1 MRCIMAKEQS
11 VAICYEFLIGG
22 AGMSKT
28 KTKSKTKS
36 PVRQHISL
44 FFKVTL
50 LLFLVLIL
58 LAMVFFYFRYGDT
71 LLKWQSDAKKLVKES
86 TVDTFRQG
94 ETSLVYDDKGKLLSK
109 LTGGKDSYYLSIN
122 DIPQSAIDCM
132 IATED
137 RDFYKHKGVD
147 IKATLSAA
155 YQLVKYKGDI
165 HRGGSTITQQLVKNV
180 FLTHKQSYERKTKE
194 IFIALEMEKK
204 YTKDQ
209 IMEFYLN
216 NIYFASGYYGIEAA
230 ARGYFNK
237 SAAELDLAQIA
248 FLCAIPNSPT
258 KYDPFENFDNTV
270 ERKNRILDQLL
281 SENKI
286 TDLEYSEAYYKD
298 IKLKPSAQL
307 KRQSSVET
315 YVYYCA
321 TRALMVKQGFTFRTK
336 FKSKKDRE
344 EYDEAYNDL
353 YKECNASLYN
363 AGYRIYTSINKQ
375 KQKKLQ
381 KSVNEALA
389 GFTEK
394 EEGVYKMQGAA
405 TCIDN
410 DTGKVV
416 AIVGGRSQKFDGYTL
431 NRAYQSFRQPGSS
444 FKPIAVYTPA
454 LERGYTP
461 DTTVL
466 DENLNAKD
474 PDAPKN
480 SNGVYSG
487 NISLRYAVE
496 QSKNVIAWKI
506 LNELTPKEGLSY
518 VLNMGFSKIVSDDY
532 VPAAALGG
540 LTNGVSPVEMASA
553 YAALENDGIYRT
565 PTCIEKIT
573 DSQGN
578 VIVSKKALYT
588 ETAVYKKNAAR
599 MMTDILQGV
608 ITSGTGRGLG
618 LSNMPSAGK
627 TGTTNDKKDGWFVGY
642 TPYYTTSVWV
652 GYDMPKSVPDLTG
665 SSYPG
670 TIWHNFMEQIHEGK
684 TYKTFA
690 SYEQAQSTKDEG
702 ASTPKPT
709 DPPLDD
715 DAFWEEDPDGNDMP
729 NDITEPDPAETP
741 SSDEWY
747 GDPENPDDNTAE
759 PPNPDGGAEPPA
771 AGGNE
776 NGNPDT
782 NAEEEPVPVG

>member
-1 MRCIMAKEQS
+1 MSK
-11 VAICYEFLIGG
+11 
-22 AGMSKT
+22 SKT
-28 KTKSKTKS
+28 KNKTKS
-36 PVRQHISL
+36 PVRKHISL

-50 LLFLVLIL
+50 LLFLVMIL

-109 LTGGKDSYYLSIN
+109 LTGGKDSYYLSID

-132 IATED
+132 IVTED
-137 RDFYKHKGVD
+137 RDFYKHEGVD
-147 IKATLSAA
+147 IKATMSAA
-155 YQLVKYKGDI
+155 YQLVKNKGEI

-204 YTKDQ
+204 YSKDQ

-237 SAAELDLAQIA
+237 SASELDLAQIA

-258 KYDPFENFDNTV
+258 RYDPFENFDNTV

-281 SENKI
+281 AENKI
-286 TDLEYSEAYYKD
+286 TDLEYSEAYYKE

-321 TRALMVKQGFTFRTK
+321 TRALMTKQGFTFRTK

-363 AGYRIYTSINKQ
+363 AGYRIYTSINKK

-394 EEGVYKMQGAA
+394 EDGIYKMQGAA

-410 DTGKVV
+410 ETGKVV
-416 AIVGGRSQKFDGYTL
+416 AIVGGRSQKFNGYTL

-496 QSKNVIAWKI
+496 QSKNVIAWKVF
-506 LNELTPKEGLSY
+506 NELTPKEGLSY
-518 VLNMGFSKIVSDDY
+518 ILNMGFSKIVSDDY

-553 YAALENDGIYRT
+553 YATLENDGVYRT

-578 VIVSKKALYT
+578 VIISKKALDT
-588 ETAVYKKNAAR
+588 ETTIYKKNAAR

-618 LSNMPSAGK
+618 LSNMPCAGK

-652 GYDMPKSVPDLTG
+652 GYDMPKSVSDLTG

-690 SYEQAQSTKDEG
+690 SYEKTQSTKDEG
-702 ASTPKPT
+702 NSTPKPT
-709 DPPLDD
+709 NPPLDD
-715 DAFWEEDPDGNDMP
+715 DAFWEDDPNGGDIP
-729 NDITEPDPAETP
+729 NDITEPESTETP
-741 SSDEWY
+741 SPDEWY
-747 GDPENPDDNTAE
+747 GDPENPDDVTE
-759 PPNPDGGAEPPA
+759 DPNPDGGAEPPA
-771 AGGNE
+771 TGGDE
-776 NGNPDT
+776 NGTPDT
-782 NAEEEPVPVG
+782 NAEGGSQPVG